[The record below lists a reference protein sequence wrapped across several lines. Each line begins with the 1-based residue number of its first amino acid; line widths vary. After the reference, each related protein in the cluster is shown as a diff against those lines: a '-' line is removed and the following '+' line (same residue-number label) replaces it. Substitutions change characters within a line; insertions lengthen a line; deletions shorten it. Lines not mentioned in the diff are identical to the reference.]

1 MVRHASVHVYGVRAG
16 GVPEHWVRFACFLVV
31 EKANIGW
38 ADLAAMETR
47 FIFVCMAGNAHHS
60 GDTAAKYLALDL
72 VNWLL
77 AVDKAKAPSMTR
89 QIVTPNDQYVEHAM
103 LR

>member
-31 EKANIGW
+31 SLSQRRRTLVGQIWLRRWRRGLFLCALQG
-38 ADLAAMETR
+38 MRTT
-47 FIFVCMAGNAHHS
+47 MAILLP
-60 GDTAAKYLALDL
+60 KYLALDL

-77 AVDKAKAPSMTR
+77 AVDKAKAPSLRR
-89 QIVTPNDQYVEHAM
+89 QIVTPNDQDV
-103 LR
+103 

>member
-16 GVPEHWVRFACFLVV
+16 GVPEHWVRFACGELGRP

-38 ADLAAMETR
+38 ADLATAMETR
-47 FIFVCMAGNAHHS
+47 FIFVCTAGNAHHN

-72 VNWLL
+72 VNWPL
-77 AVDKAKAPSMTR
+77 AVDKANAPSMRR
-89 QIVTPNDQYVEHAM
+89 QIVTPNDQDA
-103 LR
+103 